1 MHASVHSGLHWHDVL
16 QYTVLSRWVTMD
28 FSTPPPVYSAS
39 QRVYVLRMKD
49 GTHAA
54 LRLVSYM
61 SDRGT
66 KGYLT
71 IDVKY
76 PY

>member
-1 MHASVHSGLHWHDVL
+1 
-16 QYTVLSRWVTMD
+16 MD